1 VDEFIGDVLLKVRQT
16 FLIVNMFPDKDVG
29 FLTVSAFLCVKLIV
43 EESAKP
49 G

>member
-1 VDEFIGDVLLKVRQT
+1 VNEFIGDVLLKVSQT
-16 FLIVNMFPDKDVG
+16 FSIVNMFPDKDVE
-29 FLTVSAFLCVKLIV
+29 FLTVSAFLRVKLIV